1 MKKISLVIT
10 TLFLSAAAFSQAYDT
25 TPPYL
30 KSKTIPNF
38 VLLSLDSVPFT
49 QSVLVN
55 GKKTIIML
63 FNPECEHCQHQL
75 ESMLT
80 ITDVLDSVNL
90 ILTSTETLGK
100 IKIFYDKNHLEKY
113 PMIHIGKDFK
123 YFFTGFYQPR
133 TVPDLAFYNREK
145 RFLYF
150 NMGGLKPKEIINVL
164 NN

>member
-1 MKKISLVIT
+1 MKKIILSIVI
-10 TLFLSAAAFSQAYDT
+10 LFLGVTAFAQQYDT

-30 KSKTIPNF
+30 KNKTIPSF
-38 VLLSLDSVPFT
+38 VLLSLDSIPFT
-49 QSVLVN
+49 QSVLVS

-80 ITDVLDSVNL
+80 IMDVLDSVNI

-100 IKIFYDKNHLEKY
+100 IKIFYDKYHLEKY

-133 TVPDLAFYNREK
+133 TVPDLAFIIEK
-145 RFLYF
+145 DIYYILTWA
-150 NMGGLKPKEIINVL
+150 V
-164 NN
+164 